1 MVVFFTCWGLAAI
14 GLWPIALM
22 FGLNCAADPLPSWRE
37 LVRSHPRRK
46 LRVNAEETVDERFWW
61 GNGRSTQSR
70 TAQAQRGHSS
80 QDVGQRLRR
89 NPGFM

>member
-14 GLWPIALM
+14 GAWPIAIM
-22 FGLNCAADPLPSWRE
+22 FAINCAADPLPSWSE

-46 LRVNAEETVDERFWW
+46 LRINSEETVDDRFWW
-61 GNGRSTQSR
+61 GKSGSAQSR
-70 TAQAQRGHSS
+70 TPQAQRRRQAQQIGPRR
-80 QDVGQRLRR
+80 RL